1 METTTI
7 TVRSV
12 KLDSQGY
19 TRRGEYFG
27 VGGKLYIVH
36 YETAERYWVE
46 YERGV
51 SYQDVRRYL
60 KGRGKV
66 ER

>member
-7 TVRSV
+7 MVRRV

-46 YERGV
+46 YERGE

-60 KGRGKV
+60 KSRGKV
-66 ER
+66 GR